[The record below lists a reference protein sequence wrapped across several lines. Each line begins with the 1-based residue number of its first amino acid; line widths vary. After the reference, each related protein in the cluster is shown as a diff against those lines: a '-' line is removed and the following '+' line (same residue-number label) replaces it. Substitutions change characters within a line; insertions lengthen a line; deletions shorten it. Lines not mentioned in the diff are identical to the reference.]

1 MNRNELL
8 EYLRALSS
16 VENAAYACTQAMN
29 SLKQQMDSGF
39 IYTQAGLES
48 EYPGKAPKIPEKPQ
62 HHLKKKLYF
71 VNDHFSFS
79 IGGTVIGVLVGIFI
93 LGELLP
99 STVTENYYLLKL
111 FVFGAIGSV
120 VPYLFRRIIS
130 SVSESSSLKEFEKEE
145 ERIAEE
151 YQILVEEY
159 RKKKLRYEKRKER
172 WLDNHNLLKEKI
184 RESFQK
190 AINDDEKLLRKINT
204 QRKQLYDMNIVY
216 DRFQNMVAVN
226 TLLEYIEM
234 GVCDSLEG
242 PNGAYAMY
250 LQDLRMQNI
259 CGSISE
265 LKDAMT
271 QALKQITLNQ
281 ERLIHEV
288 REIDTSIN
296 DMNRNLG
303 NRLEEIRA
311 QTNNVQTAI
320 IEKQKIDNEN
330 IQDLAKQMA
339 DVGSL
344 IRDAAYNE
352 YIQMRIETTNR
363 YLRTHLRNPNLS

>member
-1 MNRNELL
+1 
-8 EYLRALSS
+8 
-16 VENAAYACTQAMN
+16 
-29 SLKQQMDSGF
+29 
-39 IYTQAGLES
+39 
-48 EYPGKAPKIPEKPQ
+48 
-62 HHLKKKLYF
+62 
-71 VNDHFSFS
+71 
-79 IGGTVIGVLVGIFI
+79 
-93 LGELLP
+93 
-99 STVTENYYLLKL
+99 
-111 FVFGAIGSV
+111 
-120 VPYLFRRIIS
+120 
-130 SVSESSSLKEFEKEE
+130 
-145 ERIAEE
+145 
-151 YQILVEEY
+151 
-159 RKKKLRYEKRKER
+159 
-172 WLDNHNLLKEKI
+172 
-184 RESFQK
+184 
-190 AINDDEKLLRKINT
+190 
-204 QRKQLYDMNIVY
+204 
-216 DRFQNMVAVN
+216 
-226 TLLEYIEM
+226 
-234 GVCDSLEG
+234 
-242 PNGAYAMY
+242 MY

>member
-1 MNRNELL
+1 
-8 EYLRALSS
+8 
-16 VENAAYACTQAMN
+16 
-29 SLKQQMDSGF
+29 
-39 IYTQAGLES
+39 
-48 EYPGKAPKIPEKPQ
+48 
-62 HHLKKKLYF
+62 
-71 VNDHFSFS
+71 
-79 IGGTVIGVLVGIFI
+79 
-93 LGELLP
+93 
-99 STVTENYYLLKL
+99 
-111 FVFGAIGSV
+111 
-120 VPYLFRRIIS
+120 
-130 SVSESSSLKEFEKEE
+130 
-145 ERIAEE
+145 
-151 YQILVEEY
+151 
-159 RKKKLRYEKRKER
+159 
-172 WLDNHNLLKEKI
+172 
-184 RESFQK
+184 
-190 AINDDEKLLRKINT
+190 
-204 QRKQLYDMNIVY
+204 
-216 DRFQNMVAVN
+216 
-226 TLLEYIEM
+226 
-234 GVCDSLEG
+234 
-242 PNGAYAMY
+242 
-250 LQDLRMQNI
+250 MQNI